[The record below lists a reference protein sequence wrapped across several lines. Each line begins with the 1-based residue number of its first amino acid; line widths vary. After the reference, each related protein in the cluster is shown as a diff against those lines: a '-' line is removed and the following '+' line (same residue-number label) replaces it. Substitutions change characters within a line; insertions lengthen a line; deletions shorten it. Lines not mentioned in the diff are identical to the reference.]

1 MRRKWIFIAPLAIL
15 AMLLFTFIGG
25 EIVLH
30 LWNWLL
36 PPLFGFRQI
45 SFWRALGLLLLCS
58 VSHPLRRIGT
68 PQLLR
73 SLPFPP
79 SHGRALRSHDPRRA
93 RTLPTTHAR
102 TLPLRPGHRRE
113 QGPMRVLR
121 SFPSANPAL
130 AQKQLAQSPR
140 ILSAKPVS
148 FNN

>member
-1 MRRKWIFIAPLAIL
+1 MRRKWIFIAPVAIL
-15 AMLLFTFIGG
+15 VMLLFTFIGG
-25 EIVLH
+25 EIVLR

-45 SFWRALGLLLLCS
+45 SLWRALGLLLLCRILFGGLGRHS
-58 VSHPLRRIGT
+58 YYGRSRFRR
-68 PQLLR
+68 R
-73 SLPFPP
+73 ME
-79 SHGRALRSHDPRRA
+79 ALRSHDPRRA

-130 AQKQLAQSPR
+130 AQKQLAQPPR
-140 ILSAKPVS
+140 ILSAKPVY